1 MKIEVDIEKRVVARG
16 RGFELKAAFISAS
29 NFVVLFGPS
38 GAGKTLTLQVLAG
51 LISPDAGRIV
61 FGERVWFDATAGI
74 NVKARERG
82 IGYVF
87 QDYALFP
94 HLSVAD
100 NIAMGVKKTWHWRMT
115 PQERRRIEEFLE
127 IFELTPLAASFPADL
142 SGGQRQRVALA
153 RALIR
158 NPRLLLLDEPFAAL
172 DPLLRGRMR
181 HWLRTIQ
188 TRFAVPAILIT
199 HDPEDLEAFAET
211 LVLYEHGSTRQ
222 VQHLPPTQC
231 GALPVAERMD
241 PESTSGSPMLSIR
254 K

>member
-1 MKIEVDIEKRVVARG
+1 MKILVDIEKRVVARG
-16 RGFELKAAFISAS
+16 RSFELKAAFTSAS

-38 GAGKTLTLQVLAG
+38 GAGKTLTLQALAG
-51 LISPDAGRIV
+51 LITPDAGRIV
-61 FGERVWFDATAGI
+61 FGERVWFDAAAGI

-100 NIAMGVKKTWHWRMT
+100 NIAMGVKKTWQWSIT

-127 IFELTPLAASFPADL
+127 IFELIPLAASFPADL

-211 LVLYEHGSTRQ
+211 LVLYEHGNTRQ
-222 VQHLPPTQC
+222 VRQLPP
-231 GALPVAERMD
+231 AKSEVWPDAKRVD
-241 PESTSGSPMLSIR
+241 PESPSGSPASSFSR
-254 K
+254 